1 MQNLTRKI
9 RQLLTL
15 ICGTVFLTLAGMSEL
30 QARPAKANAPD
41 PLPVPVYDQLRQ
53 YRFSE
58 PIPLEE
64 DECVMALEGIADLE
78 LISGT
83 VRLGERCN
91 GVVTGLIFEGQGL
104 LRTKLRD
111 PVEQDQ
117 LDRFCDESED
127 GLFEEP
133 FTTLVAR
140 TCVPELE
147 GYELYGTPVG
157 YSPNDL
163 ARERHQR
170 WLKLAGVDVDAR
182 LAAGLLNMEDE
193 YFWVEVKTE
202 RFGWLTFEYDGLRR
216 EEMRLEKLW
225 SKWGYREIWV
235 SLDSDGDDRPAA
247 HPVDILHLEVE
258 ADLTKCAL
266 FDRPDYA
273 EFRATVTFAPQ
284 SDGCRAFTFQLPTLA
299 ELSGVETPGGEPL
312 PFVRDRIGKRFA
324 SLDRRLS
331 TNSLVVVFDEAVP
344 AGEERT
350 FVAIYRM
357 KILNYLSGRS
367 WYPANREEIND
378 RHTVRLIVKLKEK
391 HQVRAVGRLEEETVE
406 GKVRRS
412 VWLMDTPVRHYGFT
426 VGKRFREETVTLDG
440 APPVTAFGLASDD
453 MMAAV
458 ARDVAQSLAFYQRW
472 LEVEIPEERV
482 LVTWIDS
489 GHGQSFPGFLHI
501 PRHIFREERAGAS
514 ALFRAHESAHQLWG
528 ELVGFKSYRDQ
539 WLSESFAEYSAMLF
553 LEESRPGDA
562 FYEEI
567 VRVYA
572 NECLGSLEGGMS
584 RFARPWNIQ
593 AVRREREHLGPI
605 GVGRRSSSF
614 KIPSG
619 YLMQAYHKGPLV
631 LHMLRV
637 ILRNETGDDDLFRRL
652 LSGFLQEYAGS
663 EASTAD
669 FRQHLETLTGRDWSW
684 FFRQW
689 VEGTHIPEYRWSH
702 RVRET
707 ENGGNSLEVTVK
719 QSEAPEEF
727 RMPVPLLLE
736 YGNGTREQFI
746 LDIHQPENNFTF
758 QLPGPPQRV
767 MFNPHHAVLA
777 RVLEE

>member
-1 MQNLTRKI
+1 MLLI
-9 RQLLTL
+9 LTL
-15 ICGTVFLTLAGMSEL
+15 SMAL
-30 QARPAKANAPD
+30 PANGEQAPD
-41 PLPVPVYDQLRQ
+41 PLPVPVYHQLRQ

-58 PIPLEE
+58 EIPIEE
-64 DECVMALEGIADLE
+64 DSFGMSLQGLASFE

-83 VRLGERCN
+83 VRLGEPCN
-91 GVVTGLIFEGQGL
+91 GVVTGLVFEGQGRL
-104 LRTKLRD
+104 TTEVRD
-111 PVEQDQ
+111 PVERDQ
-117 LDRFCDESED
+117 LDRFSGESVD
-127 GLFEEP
+127 GLLEEP
-133 FTTLVAR
+133 FTRLVLR
-140 TCVPELE
+140 TTAPGLE
-147 GYELYGTPVG
+147 EYAGSRMPAGYQPA
-157 YSPNDL
+157 DL
-163 ARERHQR
+163 ARERHER
-170 WLKLAGVDVDAR
+170 WLKLAGVDIDSR
-182 LAAGLLNMEDE
+182 LAAGLLNEDGE
-193 YFWVEVKTE
+193 YIWIEIKTE
-202 RFGWLTFEYDGLRR
+202 RFGWLTFEMDQLRR

-235 SLDSDGDDRPAA
+235 SVDSDEDDRPAA
-247 HPVDILHLEVE
+247 DPADITHLEIE

-266 FDRPDYA
+266 FNRPDYA
-273 EFRATVTFAPQ
+273 EFKAAVTFVPKC
-284 SDGCRAFTFQLPTLA
+284 DGCRVFTFQLPQLA
-299 ELSGVETPGGEPL
+299 ELSGVETPDGEPL
-312 PFVRDRIGKRFA
+312 PFIRDRIGKRFA
-324 SLDRRLS
+324 ALDRRLS
-331 TNSLVVVFDEAVP
+331 TDSLAVLFDEAVP

-378 RHTVRLIVKLKEK
+378 RHTVRLVVKLKEK
-391 HQVRAVGRLEEETVE
+391 HQVRAVGRLEEEIVE
-406 GKVRRS
+406 DKVRRS

-458 ARDVAQSLAFYQRW
+458 ARDVAQSLAFYQHW
-472 LEVEIPEERV
+472 LEVEIPAPQV

-489 GHGQSFPGFLHI
+489 GHGQAFPGFLHL
-501 PRHIFREERAGAS
+501 PRSLFREERAGAS
-514 ALFRAHESAHQLWG
+514 ALFRAHEAAHQLWG

-553 LEESRPGDA
+553 LEESRPDDA

-584 RFARPWNIQ
+584 RFARPWNIH
-593 AVRREREHLGPI
+593 AVRKEREHLGPV
-605 GVGRRSSSF
+605 GVGRRASSF

-619 YLMQAYHKGPLV
+619 YLIQAYHKGPLV

-652 LSGFLQEYAGS
+652 LSGFLQECAGG

-669 FRQHLETLTGRDWSW
+669 FRRHLEKLTGRDWSW

-689 VEGTHIPEYRWSH
+689 LEGTHIPEYRWSH

-707 ENGGNSLEVTVK
+707 ENGGSSLEVTVK

-727 RMPVPLLLE
+727 HMPVPLLLE
-736 YGNGTREQFI
+736 YVNGTRELFV
-746 LDIHQPENNFTF
+746 LDIHQPENSFTF
-758 QLPGPPQRV
+758 QLPGPPDQV
-767 MFNPHHAVLA
+767 TFNPENAVLA